1 MPIKGILLIIIS
13 AILVAILKRNEIWE
27 WLNDNGDTANTDET
41 KE

>member
-27 WLNDNGDTANTDET
+27 WLNDNGGTDNTDET